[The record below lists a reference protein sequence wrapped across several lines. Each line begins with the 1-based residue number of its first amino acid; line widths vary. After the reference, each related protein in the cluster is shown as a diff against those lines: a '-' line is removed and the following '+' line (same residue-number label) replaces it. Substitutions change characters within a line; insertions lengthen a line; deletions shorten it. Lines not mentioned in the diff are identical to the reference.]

1 MYDKSSASVCLEH
14 CFLHAHSIVCAA
26 KSYGVVSQPQKVLRN
41 SRSLSDLWLAI
52 TADNAAGNDA
62 TVTST
67 TAITNII
74 DNSSSSSSSASTAQW
89 DTAVGGLAAQV
100 QQLREAVEL
109 PLRSPEVFEKY
120 GVRPPR
126 GVLLHGPPG
135 TGKVRTS
142 DDNFR
147 LICEVND
154 VQLCTQSCTTCRTA
168 V

>member
-1 MYDKSSASVCLEH
+1 MYDKGSASVCLEY

-26 KSYGVVSQPQKVLRN
+26 KSYGVVSQPQIVLRS
-41 SRSLSDLWLAI
+41 SRSLSDVWLAI
-52 TADNAAGNDA
+52 SADKADNAAAHHSAD
-62 TVTST
+62 TST
-67 TAITNII
+67 TAVTNST
-74 DNSSSSSSSASTAQW
+74 DSSSSSSSASTAQW

-142 DDNFR
+142 TDIFE
-147 LICEVND
+147 LLYEVEIR
-154 VQLCTQSCTTCRTA
+154 V
-168 V
+168 